1 MSEDDLPDLVV
12 LFCFGFVGE
21 IQSTPTK
28 DARMCITLQPGMAF
42 KAADEPDVVF
52 ACVSNLR
59 WAILAWPLQPVQD
72 DGYYILDPA
81 GRLYWKF
88 VTNVEKL
95 EAGILEP
102 SFLPGVGVG
111 ILISEWGSALK
122 VLLKQSSEALL
133 FRDLEFLAKNAFGM
147 SRTRSMTRH
156 DLLKALA
163 TEVGGREFAEEVL
176 ESVCCR
182 KKRKLDQTDFDD
194 LAGIVLEAMDKDEA
208 AEWDDVR
215 VSMKKKEKNAV
226 ATKWQEWRKEA
237 GRSI

>member
-1 MSEDDLPDLVV
+1 
-12 LFCFGFVGE
+12 
-21 IQSTPTK
+21 
-28 DARMCITLQPGMAF
+28 MCITLQPGMAF
-42 KAADEPDVVF
+42 RTADEPDVVF
-52 ACVSNLR
+52 ACVSNLQ

-88 VTNVEKL
+88 VTNVENL

-122 VLLKQSSEALL
+122 VLLKQSSETLL

-147 SRTRSMTRH
+147 SRTGSMTRH

-182 KKRKLDQTDFDD
+182 KKRKLDQTEFDE
-194 LAGIVLEAMDKDEA
+194 LAGIVLEAMDKEEA
-208 AEWDDVR
+208 AE
-215 VSMKKKEKNAV
+215 
-226 ATKWQEWRKEA
+226 
-237 GRSI
+237 